1 MDDRTDPTTTETR
14 AETRAGRRAEADGA
28 SRAAVA
34 TAPRPVAHEAA
45 RIVDRTGAGKFLA
58 DTWAVFTREIL
69 LVLRDPFTLIFSLL
83 QPLIFLGL
91 FGPLLTGAVGGG
103 MGGPG
108 GSTADT
114 LQWFVPGV
122 IVMICLFGTS
132 MTGSNLLYEM
142 MTGSYERVL
151 ATPLSRSAILV
162 GRALKEFAPLVVQG
176 LIIALVCL
184 PFGFTFYPLQAL
196 VGLALLGIFGI
207 GVGAL
212 SISLA
217 LAAKNREWL
226 FWGVQQSLL
235 FPLLILSGMMLP
247 LEAGPAWMQ
256 TASKFNPLTY
266 MVDAERALFGGSF
279 TDTAVLWGVVA
290 AVLTCVV
297 GVGVGIRTT
306 RRTV

>member
-1 MDDRTDPTTTETR
+1 MSTRTDLTGDRATPVTE
-14 AETRAGRRAEADGA
+14 GVD
-28 SRAAVA
+28 AVQ
-34 TAPRPVAHEAA
+34 
-45 RIVDRTGAGKFLA
+45 RTGVAKFVG

-91 FGPLLTGAVGGG
+91 FGPLLTGAVGGF
-103 MGGPG
+103 GGGAPGGG

-122 IVMICLFGTS
+122 IVMISLFGTS
-132 MTGSNLLYEM
+132 MSGSNLLYEM

-151 ATPLSRSAILV
+151 ATPLDRSAILV
-162 GRALKEFAPLVVQG
+162 GRSLKEFAPLVVQG
-176 LIIALVCL
+176 LLIALVCV
-184 PFGFTFYPLQAL
+184 PFGFTLHPLHLL
-196 VGLALLGIFGI
+196 VGLLLLGLFGV

-212 SISLA
+212 SIALA

-247 LEAGPAWMQ
+247 LEAGPSWMQ
-256 TASKFNPLTY
+256 TAARFNPLTY
-266 MVDAERALFGGSF
+266 MVDAERVLFGGTFADS
-279 TDTAVLWGVVA
+279 AVLWGVVA
-290 AVLTCVV
+290 AAATCAV
-297 GVGVGIRTT
+297 GLVVGIRAT
-306 RRTV
+306 RKAV